1 MTEGD
6 ECGDKFERERTAED
20 VVLIA
25 YGCAF
30 DKTVGCF
37 LLGIATVGRLEDVVV
52 FVIVD
57 DGDDDGV

>member
-6 ECGDKFERERTAED
+6 ECGDEFERERTAED

-30 DKTVGCF
+30 GRIVGCF
-37 LLGIATVGRLEDVVV
+37 LLGIDAAGGLEDTVE

-57 DGDDDGV
+57 DDDDDGV